1 MDVMTEEPP
10 RSEELERSVRQAD
23 AADAPFL
30 QRMIWEALLAS
41 PNLFEE
47 LGSEAIREHE
57 ERYWRNWTPDSAPAF
72 VAHDGNGDA
81 IGALVLYRNE
91 NGEGL
96 SWRVGMAVV
105 QGARGK
111 GIGEALLRHA
121 LGYARDEGG
130 RELNLFVDKENDRA
144 INLYRKVGFAEL
156 GAEGSTIEM
165 KLVLL

>member
-1 MDVMTEEPP
+1 
-10 RSEELERSVRQAD
+10 VRQAD

-41 PNLFEE
+41 PHLFQE

-57 ERYWRNWTPDSAPAF
+57 ERYWGNWTPDSAPAF

-96 SWRVGMAVV
+96 SWRVGMAVA
-105 QGARGK
+105 QGARGN
-111 GIGEALLRHA
+111 GVGEELLRHA

-130 RELNLFVDKENDRA
+130 REVNLFVDKENARA

-156 GAEGSTIEM
+156 GDEGSTIEM
-165 KLVLL
+165 KLALI

>member
-1 MDVMTEEPP
+1 MTEERP
-10 RSEELERSVRQAD
+10 RSEAPERSVRQAD

-47 LGSEAIREHE
+47 LGSEAIRAHE
-57 ERYWRNWTPDSAPAF
+57 ERYWGNWTPDSAPAF

-96 SWRVGMAVV
+96 SWRVGMAVAH
-105 QGARGK
+105 GARGK
-111 GIGEALLRHA
+111 GVGEELLRHA

-130 RELNLFVDKENDRA
+130 RAITLFVDKENDRA

-156 GAEGSTIEM
+156 GDEGSTIEM
-165 KLVLL
+165 KLALI